1 MHACMLLMK
10 IMYYKTLRL
19 YINIDARII
28 CMHAHIHY
36 LEPQKDRLYS
46 IEHLQHNQ
54 ALIITCYE
62 TF

>member
-1 MHACMLLMK
+1 MK

>member
-1 MHACMLLMK
+1 MPASSACMHAC
-10 IMYYKTLRL
+10 I
-19 YINIDARII
+19 
-28 CMHAHIHY
+28 HAHIHY